1 MTTTEERLR
10 AAGWEG
16 PLHGLWLAP
25 MRPGAVGRI
34 GDENIGYTTEDAL
47 VILDRRRWPPRRSRH
62 RAQ

>member
-1 MTTTEERLR
+1 
-10 AAGWEG
+10 
-16 PLHGLWLAP
+16 
-25 MRPGAVGRI
+25 VGRI